1 MDKPSSGSLT
11 VGVGS
16 WAGVEWIVGA
26 TGTVVVTEPVSDVSE
41 ALVVGCV
48 VAVGNGVE
56 IVIVAGI
63 GEPTPPQA
71 KIKMVKII
79 AVIGGK

>member
-1 MDKPSSGSLT
+1 MDKPSSGSLA
-11 VGVGS
+11 VVVGS
-16 WAGVEWIVGA
+16 WAGVGWMVGA
-26 TGTVVVTEPVSDVSE
+26 AGTVVATEPVSDVSG

-48 VAVGNGVE
+48 VAVGTGVE

-71 KIKMVKII
+71 TIKMVRII